1 MKFSAVYGKYR
12 EKNTVRYF
20 LLIVL
25 VLAFLFFS
33 GDFGLVNV
41 QKTAIVMAVG
51 VDREDDD
58 FIVTSQ
64 IAVPQASTQ
73 GQGQGKSA
81 QTVQIVSRGKTV
93 SQAFSQ
99 INAKT
104 GWYPK
109 LVFCH
114 LIVLGNE
121 TAKNNVF
128 DALDFFL
135 LDEYM
140 PDSCLIATSDGA
152 AKDLLN
158 VSALIDSS
166 GSVAM
171 QKVLSDHAQRVGLVL
186 SCTLREFA
194 IGYASESKSGYLP
207 VLKTQPQQEEA
218 PAAPAS
224 PSSPT
229 AASSSSSSSD
239 SGSTGGGKEENKPV
253 FSARETALFVD
264 GKRVGTL
271 SESETF
277 AFNAVK
283 NDLQLAS
290 YSVTDSG
297 KTCTLNVRHNAPK
310 TKFSIDAEGKAN
322 LKISLTL
329 TAGLSDY
336 SKAQSPDSLVDA
348 GDVPAWAFP
357 RAEKLLA
364 AQIKE
369 TFEKCRACKCDL
381 FELSSFLQKY
391 ENARFDALKSE
402 ILSRARLDISV
413 RFRGVR

>member
-1 MKFSAVYGKYR
+1 MNPTAIYGKDKP
-12 EKNTVRYF
+12 KNTARYF

-51 VDREDDD
+51 VDREDDE

-64 IAVPQASTQ
+64 IAIPQASSQ
-73 GQGQGKSA
+73 GQGQGKAS

-93 SQAFSQ
+93 AQAFAQ

-114 LIVLGNE
+114 LIVLGNK
-121 TAKNNVF
+121 TAENNVF

-135 LDEYM
+135 LDEYL
-140 PDSCLIATSDGA
+140 PDSCLVATCDNSA
-152 AKDLLN
+152 QELLN

-194 IGYASESKSGYLP
+194 IGYAGESKSGYLP
-207 VLKTQPQQEEA
+207 VLTTLPQQEKKPSA
-218 PAAPAS
+218 PLS
-224 PSSPT
+224 N
-229 AASSSSSSSD
+229 ASSSSSSSSKPNKGK
-239 SGSTGGGKEENKPV
+239 SGEENNQEV
-253 FSARETALFVD
+253 FSARETALFVE

-271 SESETF
+271 SKEQTF

-290 YSVTDSG
+290 YSVTELG
-297 KTCTLNVRHNAPK
+297 NTCTLNVRHNAPK
-310 TKFSIDAEGKAN
+310 TKFSIAKDGKAD
-322 LKISLTL
+322 LEIKLTL
-329 TAGLSDY
+329 TAGIADY
-336 SKAQSPDSLVDA
+336 SKAQSPDTLSDA
-348 GDVPAWAFP
+348 GDVPSWVFP
-357 RAEKLLA
+357 RAEKVLS
-364 AQIKE
+364 AQITEAFE
-369 TFEKCRACKCDL
+369 TCRACKCDL
-381 FELSSFLQKY
+381 FELSNSLQKY
-391 ENARFDALKSE
+391 ENARFHALKSE
-402 ILSRARLDISV
+402 ILSNARLRVSV
-413 RFRGVR
+413 HFRGVR